1 MAIMDDGKLVRNVMR
16 SKLQEADRSVL
27 EEDSVDDEFSVKKIT
42 KKEIMDAAA
51 IMKKYKESKKSL
63 EQRIIDNEQWYKMRH
78 WEYIRN
84 KYNTGKNASER
95 IEPSSGW
102 MFNSIFNKHADA
114 MDNYPEPNVL
124 PRERNDEG
132 EAKTLSAILPVIFER
147 NKFKKVYSDCWW
159 YKLKHG
165 AAVYGVFWDSAL
177 ENGLG
182 DISVKQI
189 DILNMFW
196 EPGVRDIQ
204 DSRNLFIVTLK
215 DSDII
220 KAEYPDIEE
229 LQQGGVKTID
239 VAEYKFDD
247 TIDTSNKSVVVD
259 WYYKKTNSLGRT
271 VLHRVQF
278 VGETVL
284 YASEN
289 DGDYA
294 ERGWYDHGK
303 YPVVF
308 DVLFPEEGT
317 PYGFGYVDLCKDPQT
332 YIDKLNQIIAEN
344 VARTS
349 RARYFFKE
357 GSGVDKE
364 QFRDLSNDLID
375 ATGSLDGNLKL
386 IEDKPLDGA
395 AFNFLSFK
403 VDELKETSGNRD
415 VNQGSSAGGVTAAA
429 AISALQEAGN
439 KLSRDML
446 TLAYDAYTEI
456 NYLAIEMIRQF
467 YDIERTFRIVG
478 EGEKFDYVNYSNKGI
493 APEETG
499 IKADGTMMYRMPVFD
514 VKVKPQRNNPFSRMA
529 QNEMAKELYSMGAF
543 VPDNADQALILL
555 SMMEFEGKDAL
566 IDKINKNKTLLEMVK
581 RLTVQLAMA
590 NMQLF
595 QLTGGA
601 MGGMPSE
608 EQLAMIQQAGAGGD
622 IGKSY
627 GGNVLGSD
635 MASGINGAARNAA
648 TPYAARLQERAR
660 VRTDDESNI

>member
-1 MAIMDDGKLVRNVMR
+1 MEMAGKGILHLN
-16 SKLQEADRSVL
+16 Q
-27 EEDSVDDEFSVKKIT
+27 EDSGLSGVQEYESSKRKIT
-42 KKEIMDAAA
+42 KKEIAEATAVMR
-51 IMKKYKESKKSL
+51 KYKEGKESL
-63 EQRIIDNEQWYKMRH
+63 EQRIVDNEQWYKMRH

-84 KYNTGKNASER
+84 KYNSGKNENER

-124 PRERNDEG
+124 PRERGDEQ

-165 AAVYGVFWDSAL
+165 TAVYGVFWDSML

-182 DISVKQI
+182 DVSVRQI
-189 DILNMFW
+189 DMLNMFW
-196 EPGVRDIQ
+196 EPGIRDIQ
-204 DSRNLFIVTLK
+204 ESKNLFIVALRDN
-215 DSDII
+215 DSI
-220 KAEYPDIEE
+220 KAEYPDNEE
-229 LQQGGVKTID
+229 LSEGVKTID

-247 TIDTSNKSVVVD
+247 TVDTSNKSVVVD
-259 WYYKKTNSLGRT
+259 WYYKKTNETGKT

-284 YASEN
+284 YASEDDPN
-289 DGDYA
+289 YA
-294 ERGWYDHGK
+294 SRGWYDHGK

-308 DVLFPEEGT
+308 DTLFPEEGT
-317 PYGFGYVDLCKDPQT
+317 PFGFGYVDLCKDPQT

-349 RARYFFKE
+349 RARYLFKE
-357 GSGVDKE
+357 GSGVNKE

-375 ATGSLDGNLKL
+375 ATGTLEGNFKL
-386 IEDKPLDGA
+386 IEDKPLDST

-415 VNQGSSAGGVTAAA
+415 INQGSSSGGVTAAA

-446 TLAYDAYTEI
+446 TMSYDAFTEI

-467 YDIERTFRIVG
+467 YDVERTFRIVG
-478 EGEKFDYVNYSNKGI
+478 KGEGFDYVSYSNVNI
-493 APEETG
+493 ALQKTG
-499 IKADGTMMYRMPVFD
+499 MRADGAAMFRMPIFD

-529 QNEMAKELYSMGAF
+529 QNEMAKELYGMGVF
-543 VPDNADQALILL
+543 VPENADQALMLL
-555 SMMEFEGKDAL
+555 SMMEFEGKEIL
-566 IDKINKNKTLLEMVK
+566 TEKINRNKTLLETVK
-581 RLTVQLAMA
+581 QLSVQLAMV

-595 QLTGGA
+595 QITGGS
-601 MGGMPSE
+601 MGSMPSE
-608 EQLAMIQQAGAGGD
+608 EQMMMIQQSGAGEN
-622 IGKSY
+622 IGQASE
-627 GGNVLGSD
+627 NILGSD
-635 MASGINGAARNAA
+635 MMAGMNGALQNVT
-648 TPYAARLQERAR
+648 TPYGARLQERAR
-660 VRTDDESNI
+660 VNVDD